1 MTKDVS
7 DIGLINTKKDSENQ
21 KKLSF
26 LAIIVVI
33 ELVLGGSGR
42 LITFGSFFSIRYILF
57 FITLLYFILNCIF
70 NNYTIKKNM
79 FYFDIIL
86 FFYVF
91 AFAIANGI
99 VSGYEIADVIKSS
112 QGYLYLLIYFPIS
125 LLIDNKQKSKQI
137 FRLIINCAVVLALVS
152 ITIFV
157 IYYFDSTKYNVFTP
171 ILDKLDYGYI
181 AYRGGLP
188 TVFLK
193 TSPFIAISFVLLLV
207 HYINLKKERNLVN
220 TLKLSILLFG
230 IIVTMSMGIWI
241 GTSVG
246 ILLTIMLSRGK
257 NKIFGLTIVIL
268 LMGFAYYLASDY
280 ISVSITNRL
289 SSNDSS
295 FIIKFDQFFMLV
307 KNWLN
312 KLVLGNGFG
321 IEITF
326 LTELGKRTMINFE
339 LFWLQLLVNM
349 GLIGFIIY
357 LKIFIKSIYYSF
369 KKNNA
374 INFKDSLHIKS
385 LIIGLIV
392 LVIISSVNP
401 FLNNPIGIGY
411 LVIVMNTISNYWKD
425 NGLNENKII
434 KEIF

>member
-7 DIGLINTKKDSENQ
+7 DIGSINLKKDYRNQ
-21 KKLSF
+21 KQLSF

-57 FITLLYFILNCIF
+57 FITVLYFILNCIF
-70 NNYTIKKNM
+70 NNYKIKKNM

-91 AFAIANGI
+91 TFAIANGI
-99 VSGYEIADVIKSS
+99 FSGYEIADVIKSS

-125 LLIDNKQKSKQI
+125 LLIDNIQKSKQI
-137 FRLIINCAVVLALVS
+137 FRIIINCAVVLSLVS

-157 IYYFDSTKYNVFTP
+157 IYYFDSTKYSLFTP

-188 TVFLK
+188 AVFLK

-230 IIVTMSMGIWI
+230 IIATMSMGIWI
-241 GTSVG
+241 GTFVG
-246 ILLTIMLSRGK
+246 ILLTILLAKGK
-257 NKIFGLTIVIL
+257 NKVFGLAIVIL
-268 LMGFAYYLASDY
+268 LMGFAYYLSSDY
-280 ISVSITNRL
+280 ISASITNRL

-295 FIIKFDQFFMLV
+295 FIIKLDQFFMLV
-307 KNWLN
+307 KNWINRLIF
-312 KLVLGNGFG
+312 GNGFG

-349 GLIGFIIY
+349 GLIGFVIY

-369 KKNNA
+369 KKNNS
-374 INFKDSLHIKS
+374 ISFKDSLHIKS
-385 LIIGLIV
+385 LIIGLVV

-411 LVIVMNTISNYWKD
+411 LVIVMNTISNYWND
-425 NGLNENKII
+425 NGLIGNKII
-434 KEIF
+434 K

>member
-7 DIGLINTKKDSENQ
+7 DIGLINFKKDYRNQ
-21 KKLSF
+21 NKLSF
-26 LAIIVVI
+26 LAIIIVI

-70 NNYTIKKNM
+70 NNYRIKKNM
-79 FYFDIIL
+79 FYFDIIM

-91 AFAIANGI
+91 TFAIANGI
-99 VSGYEIADVIKSS
+99 ISGYEIVDVIKSS

-137 FRLIINCAVVLALVS
+137 FRIIINCAIVLSLVS

-157 IYYFDSTKYNVFTP
+157 IYYFDSTKYSVFTP

-188 TVFLK
+188 AVFLK

-207 HYINLKKERNLVN
+207 HYINLKIERNLVN

-246 ILLTIMLSRGK
+246 ILLTILLAKGK
-257 NKIFGLTIVIL
+257 NKVFGLAIIIL
-268 LMGFAYYLASDY
+268 LMGFAYYLSSDY
-280 ISVSITNRL
+280 ISASITNRL

-295 FIIKFDQFFMLV
+295 FIIKLDQFFMLV
-307 KNWLN
+307 KNWVNRLIF
-312 KLVLGNGFG
+312 GNGFG

-374 INFKDSLHIKS
+374 ISFKDTLHIKS
-385 LIIGLIV
+385 LIIGLVV

-411 LVIVMNTISNYWKD
+411 LVIVMNTISNYWND
-425 NGLNENKII
+425 NGLIGNKII
-434 KEIF
+434 K